1 MTCWLAVH
9 ASYSL
14 PKWQAVKLTFFA
26 SCIKSKVLK
35 ILTCIRQENANEQY
49 CDTIKDLLLPNTITG
64 QKDEKPHTAR
74 LDDTKILLQK
84 SSIPQYHKPHVPLSE
99 GWGHGCIVE
108 KRYTVGGLK
117 RGKQEVLPSLTFTLF
132 ELDPLICL

>member
-1 MTCWLAVH
+1 MTCGLLH

-14 PKWQAVKLTFFA
+14 PKWQAVKLTFVA

-64 QKDEKPHTAR
+64 QKDEKPHTAG

-84 SSIPQYHKPHVPLSE
+84 SSIPQYHEPP
-99 GWGHGCIVE
+99 CPP
-108 KRYTVGGLK
+108 
-117 RGKQEVLPSLTFTLF
+117 Q
-132 ELDPLICL
+132 

>member
-1 MTCWLAVH
+1 MTCGLLH
-9 ASYSL
+9 ASDSL

-64 QKDEKPHTAR
+64 QKDEKPHTAG

-84 SSIPQYHKPHVPLSE
+84 SSIPQYHEPP
-99 GWGHGCIVE
+99 CPP
-108 KRYTVGGLK
+108 
-117 RGKQEVLPSLTFTLF
+117 Q
-132 ELDPLICL
+132 

>member
-1 MTCWLAVH
+1 MGQCCFEGKFNLQKDCDQLCQSKRVWGLVEMTCGLLH

-35 ILTCIRQENANEQY
+35 ILTCIRQENTNEQY

-64 QKDEKPHTAR
+64 QKGEKPHTAG

-84 SSIPQYHKPHVPLSE
+84 SSIPQYHEPP
-99 GWGHGCIVE
+99 CPP
-108 KRYTVGGLK
+108 
-117 RGKQEVLPSLTFTLF
+117 Q
-132 ELDPLICL
+132 